1 MVMSASSAAPSSSG
15 GAGRPG
21 PARRR
26 PGEFGGSRKFTPR
39 RKVCQFC
46 VDKIKEVDYKD
57 LVRLR
62 RFLSER
68 GKIEPRRKTGTCAA
82 HQRSLTV
89 ALKRARQLAL
99 LPFTAEH
106 IRVTGVLVRE
116 PGHHGFGRSWLPRLG
131 NDIGIKDDHFPL
143 RRRMAAD
150 IGKVYPQLAEA
161 PIEYTWSGTMGYAIH
176 KMPQIGMVQPGV
188 WIASAFGG
196 HGLNTTAIAG
206 ELVAA
211 AMVEQDDRWR
221 LFIPFGL
228 VWAALLLFTADGATR
243 HRRQLALATEASA
256 A

>member
-1 MVMSASSAAPSSSG
+1 MSPPAAPAAPASTG
-15 GAGRPG
+15 GRPTG
-21 PARRR
+21 APGRRR

-82 HQRSLTV
+82 HQRSLNV

-116 PGHHGFGRSWLPRLG
+116 PGAPPFRGARPRPAEVDG
-131 NDIGIKDDHFPL
+131 APAEG
-143 RRRMAAD
+143 AATEAAAAAAETPAD
-150 IGKVYPQLAEA
+150 GQTATPNGASSEPVAATEAPTPAAATETAETAAAAEA
-161 PIEYTWSGTMGYAIH
+161 PA
-176 KMPQIGMVQPGV
+176 P
-188 WIASAFGG
+188 AAA
-196 HGLNTTAIAG
+196 TA
-206 ELVAA
+206 EVAA
-211 AMVEQDDRWR
+211 APAETS
-221 LFIPFGL
+221 
-228 VWAALLLFTADGATR
+228 A
-243 HRRQLALATEASA
+243 EA
-256 A
+256 